1 MPNDFCKHSFLWGL
15 ITELKSTSILCVPS
29 FTLWLVK
36 KKKAKLI
43 TCLLNEK
50 LKLLIE
56 MIFVACPWISATH
69 AISAFL
75 YHRKLRVDCNYFTQY
90 TFKNVFQ
97 CCSGMKNISLGRKKS
112 SFWLFSKKRHMT
124 KYCCT
129 SLWKKQ
135 SIDKKVICSFWR
147 WNIISTFGSCYNRKQ
162 VAQMH
167 EDDIG
172 TTLDSL
178 PLKTPCPLV
187 VFLVMF
193 PKYKQNQ
200 LVNIKIY

>member
-1 MPNDFCKHSFLWGL
+1 
-15 ITELKSTSILCVPS
+15 
-29 FTLWLVK
+29 
-36 KKKAKLI
+36 
-43 TCLLNEK
+43 
-50 LKLLIE
+50 
-56 MIFVACPWISATH
+56 
-69 AISAFL
+69 
-75 YHRKLRVDCNYFTQY
+75 
-90 TFKNVFQ
+90 
-97 CCSGMKNISLGRKKS
+97 
-112 SFWLFSKKRHMT
+112 MT

-200 LVNIKIY
+200 LVNIKIYQKVLVSQKSKRKHFLLTFSFIHSLLLKIVEYVFGTPVICVSIYNVFNDELECSQTFCYLMYFTERSDNRQNTVWFFSNLS